1 MLPLTDEQRLAV
13 VRELWAYWYQSGRIH
28 LDQAMS
34 NYQREA
40 EERVAQGQAQ
50 VAS

>member
-1 MLPLTDEQRLAV
+1 VPTDEQRVAV
-13 VRELWAYWYQSGRIH
+13 CRELWAYWTKSGRIH

-40 EERVAQGQAQ
+40 EERLKRAEQE
-50 VAS
+50 STS